1 MIINN
6 KSTLKTLKKYLFEYR
21 DVFYKRSFELFVL
34 MVISIITM
42 QKVQSIKF
50 IYEKF
55 ISKFWNKK
63 LNSFYAFLGDKNHSI
78 DEIMKIT
85 TKIAIS
91 KIPLEY
97 RKNTSIFL
105 TIDDTLQPKFGEKFE
120 NRYNLFDH
128 ARHTGSNYMNG
139 HCIVSIA
146 ITIPIKNESGTKYLT
161 LPIGYKIYDKSCTK
175 LQLAIDMISAIMP
188 ELSEFQVILLC
199 DSWYTKKILLGL
211 LKDHK
216 NLKIIGALRSD
227 TVLYDL
233 KPDPT
238 GKRGRPRK
246 KGERLNY
253 KDFEFEYIEE
263 DKLYIATKKCLTNL
277 YDEPVIITLTTK
289 DLDTF
294 SSVRVYL
301 SSIELD
307 NIKTTTCKNGE
318 KNSSNLYDVYKLR
331 WNIEVMFYQQK
342 QFWSLG
348 AYMVRKKVAIEK
360 YINLIGVAYSAMI
373 LLPFINSAFEHYK
386 FHSPQEVKHIVSEA
400 IREELFFSNLLKLEQ
415 IKKNLSRIPY
425 LRQFKDIED
434 LAS

>member
-1 MIINN
+1 MIIND

-21 DVFYKRSFELFVL
+21 KVFYKRSFELFVL

-42 QKVQSIKF
+42 QKIQSIKF
-50 IYEKF
+50 IYERF
-55 ISKFWNKK
+55 ISKFWNKN
-63 LNSFYAFLGDKNHSI
+63 LNSFYFFLNDKNHSI
-78 DEIMKIT
+78 DEIMRVT

-91 KIPLEY
+91 KLPLED
-97 RKNTSIFL
+97 RENTSIFL

-120 NRYNLFDH
+120 NRYKLFDH
-128 ARHTGSNYMNG
+128 AKHNGNNYMNG
-139 HCIVSIA
+139 HCIVSLA
-146 ITIPIKNESGTKYLT
+146 ITIPIKGESGTNYLT

-175 LQLAIDMISAIMP
+175 LELAKNMISAIMP
-188 ELSEFQVILLC
+188 ELTDFQVILLC
-199 DSWYTKKILLGL
+199 DSWYTKKVLLGL
-211 LKDHK
+211 LKNYT
-216 NLKIIGALRSD
+216 NLEIIGALRSD

-253 KDFEFEYIEE
+253 KDFKYVKKDEF
-263 DKLYIATKKCLTNL
+263 YIATVKCLTNL
-277 YDEPVIITLTTK
+277 HDEPVIITVTIK

-294 SSVRVYL
+294 SSVRLYL

-307 NIKTTTCKNGE
+307 SIKTTTCKNSE
-318 KNSSNLYDVYKLR
+318 KNSSNIYDVYKLR

-342 QFWSLG
+342 LFWSLG
-348 AYMVRKKVAIEK
+348 AYMIRKKVAIEK
-360 YINLIGVAYSAMI
+360 YINLIGVAYSAVI
-373 LLPFINSAFEHYK
+373 LLPFINPAFEEYK
-386 FHSPQEVKHIVSEA
+386 FHSPQEIKHVFSEA

-415 IKKNLSRIPY
+415 IKKNLSRLPY
-425 LRQFKDIED
+425 LRQFEDIED